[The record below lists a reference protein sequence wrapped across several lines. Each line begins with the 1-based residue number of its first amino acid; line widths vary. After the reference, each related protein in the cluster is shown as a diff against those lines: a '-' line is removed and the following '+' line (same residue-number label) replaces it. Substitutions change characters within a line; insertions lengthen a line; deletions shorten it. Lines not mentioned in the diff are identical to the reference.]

1 MSVLTNTLN
10 DPRYA
15 MQLKHPALGLLLLIH
30 IYAME
35 INKII
40 SISDYA
46 QSVTASSCNLI
57 TNGPNGN
64 WLSFLNRENEQIAT
78 LPIGKGS
85 QDCKDIMKFNILCF
99 ADGGQV
105 ATANSYV
112 VASSVN
118 FA

>member
-1 MSVLTNTLN
+1 MS
-10 DPRYA
+10 
-15 MQLKHPALGLLLLIH
+15 
-30 IYAME
+30 E
-35 INKII
+35 
-40 SISDYA
+40 YA
-46 QSVTASSCNLI
+46 QSVTARRCNLI

-64 WLSFLNRENEQIAT
+64 WLSFLNGENEQIAT

-99 ADGGQV
+99 ADGGRV

-112 VASSVN
+112 VANSVD

>member
-1 MSVLTNTLN
+1 
-10 DPRYA
+10 
-15 MQLKHPALGLLLLIH
+15 
-30 IYAME
+30 ME

-46 QSVTASSCNLI
+46 KSVTAMHCNLI

-64 WLSFLNRENEQIAT
+64 WLSFLNENEEQIAT
-78 LPIGKGS
+78 LPVGKGS
-85 QDCKDIMKFNILCF
+85 QDCEDIMKFNILCF
-99 ADGGQV
+99 PDGGQV

-112 VASSVN
+112 VASSVS

>member
-1 MSVLTNTLN
+1 MSE
-10 DPRYA
+10 YA
-15 MQLKHPALGLLLLIH
+15 K
-30 IYAME
+30 
-35 INKII
+35 N
-40 SISDYA
+40 
-46 QSVTASSCNLI
+46 VTARRCNLI

-99 ADGGQV
+99 EDGFQV

-112 VASSVN
+112 VANSVD

>member
-1 MSVLTNTLN
+1 VNVLTNTLN

-15 MQLKHPALGLLLLIH
+15 TQLKHPALGLLLLIH
-30 IYAME
+30 IYAMK

-40 SISDYA
+40 SMSEYA
-46 QSVTASSCNLI
+46 TSVTARRCNLI

-64 WLSFLNRENEQIAT
+64 WLSFLNGENEQIAT

-99 ADGGQV
+99 KDGFQV
-105 ATANSYV
+105 ATANNYV
-112 VASSVN
+112 VSDTAT
-118 FA
+118 FE